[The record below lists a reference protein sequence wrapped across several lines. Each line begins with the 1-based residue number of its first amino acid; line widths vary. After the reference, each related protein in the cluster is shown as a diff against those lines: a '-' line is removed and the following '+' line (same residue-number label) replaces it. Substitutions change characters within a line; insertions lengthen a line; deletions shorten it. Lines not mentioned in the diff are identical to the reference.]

1 MLAALL
7 LSLAAADPAVV
18 AAQDAPVRITLNND
32 RRFVRGDRAKVKVE
46 VENDGYL
53 IVLHADPDGQ
63 LRVLFPLDPADDNF
77 VRGDRTY
84 EIRGRGDREAFTV
97 DASGEGAIFAAVSAS
112 PFRFGDFVVN
122 DHWDYRAL
130 SERELPENPEPDLTD
145 LVRRMSGG
153 GRFEYDYLTYNVYRR
168 DDVAYN
174 RTTVVYRD
182 TYLDPLCGNDY
193 YFRYDCDAYYYRPR
207 SSVLISFGYPYRYA
221 FGAPYY
227 YHGYDPYYDPYYF
240 GGRYYDPYPGR
251 YYGYP
256 VGRYPAYPYRPYSPY
271 RPRFLSPGDYKQ
283 ASRTWGGESYRDRT
297 GSSTTQATHT
307 VYGEPPVRRAVTTD
321 DPGRS
326 PITPSVSRDLGDR
339 PSRREAEKEK
349 SSRDGVVGARPEPS
363 KRAKSEDTPTIER
376 RSVDRPAERVTPQ
389 RGIRED
395 RGEPELR
402 RRERSSDAPEPSVD
416 RRSRSSDDRPAV
428 DRSPPSRSTYSAPE
442 RRERSEPRA
451 EPRFEP
457 RNDPSPARA
466 APRYDPPSHSAPEP
480 RSAPSGDSDGGGG
493 GGRRRVS

>member
-1 MLAALL
+1 MLPVLL
-7 LSLAAADPAVV
+7 LSLIAAEPASAVT
-18 AAQDAPVRITLNND
+18 AQDAPVRITLNND

-53 IVLHADPDGQ
+53 LVLHADPDGQ

-97 DASGEGAIFAAVSAS
+97 DVSSGEGAIYAAISAS
-112 PFRFGDFVVN
+112 PFRFAEFVVN

-130 SERELPENPEPDLTD
+130 SDRDLPENPEPELSDLA
-145 LVRRMSGG
+145 RRMIGG

-168 DDVAYN
+168 DDVAYGG
-174 RTTVVYRD
+174 TTVVYRN
-182 TYLDPLCGNDY
+182 TYIDPFCGNDY
-193 YFRYDCDAYYYRPR
+193 YFRYDCDPYYYRPR

-221 FGAPYY
+221 FRDPYY
-227 YHGYDPYYDPYYF
+227 YGGYDPFYDPYYY
-240 GGRYYDPYPGR
+240 GRRYYDPYPGR
-251 YYGYP
+251 YYGRP
-256 VGRYPAYPYRPYSPY
+256 VGVFPVYPYRPYSPY
-271 RPRFLSPGDYKQ
+271 RPRFLSPGDFKQ
-283 ASRTWGGESYRDRT
+283 ASRTWGGQSYRDRT

-307 VYGEPPVRRAVTTD
+307 VYGEPPARRNVTTN

-326 PITPSVSRDLGDR
+326 PVAPSVSRDLGDR

-349 SSRDGVVGARPEPS
+349 DSRNGVVGARPEPS
-363 KRAKSEDTPTIER
+363 KGTRSEDSPTIER
-376 RSVDRPAERVTPQ
+376 RSTDRTAERVTPQ

-402 RRERSSDAPEPSVD
+402 RRERSSERTEPSVD
-416 RRSRSSDDRPAV
+416 RGSRATDDRPAV
-428 DRSPPSRSTYSAPE
+428 DRSPPSRATYAAPE

-451 EPRFEP
+451 EPRSEP

-466 APRYDPPSHSAPEP
+466 APRYDPPPRSAPAPQP
-480 RSAPSGDSDGGGG
+480 RSAPSGDG
-493 GGRRRVS
+493 GGRRRT